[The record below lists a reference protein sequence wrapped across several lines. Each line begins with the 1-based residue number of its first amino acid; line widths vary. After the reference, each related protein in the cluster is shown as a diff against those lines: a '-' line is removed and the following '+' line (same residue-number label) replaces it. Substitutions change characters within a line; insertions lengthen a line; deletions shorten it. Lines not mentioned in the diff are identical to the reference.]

1 MWCSVVHNQL
11 YRTMNKTPLFS
22 IVVTT
27 HRRPQTLTRAL
38 SSVLAQTF
46 SDFEIVLV
54 ADEGSVE
61 TKEAATRHLREDDIF
76 LVLPQTKG
84 PAETRNA
91 GVYHARGSYI
101 LYLDDDDSYRPDFLA
116 NIADTPGFRS
126 DAINYVNYT
135 QLKEIRTPSDMQT
148 ISSTEMRLGDTEIG
162 TLLVSNFIPNNAI
175 ILPAALAKLNRV
187 DANLNSHEDWDY
199 LLSLVLK
206 HDFNFLDISGPVVHI
221 NEGESRNNDAKSSGS
236 IALDFLSIY
245 RKWPIADDLIKA
257 RRKDML
263 RQLGLDLP
271 QELL

>member
-1 MWCSVVHNQL
+1 MH
-11 YRTMNKTPLFS
+11 KTPLFS

-27 HRRPQTLTRAL
+27 HKRPQTLTRAL
-38 SSVLAQTF
+38 DSLLSQTF
-46 SDFEIVLV
+46 QDFEIVLV
-54 ADEGSVE
+54 ADEGSRE
-61 TKEAATRHLREDDIF
+61 TKETATRHLREDDIF
-76 LVLPQTKG
+76 LVLPHTKG

-91 GVYHARGSYI
+91 GVHHAKGSYI
-101 LYLDDDDSYRPDFLA
+101 LYLDDDDSYRESFLA
-116 NIADTPGFRS
+116 DIADVAGFRN
-126 DAINYVNYT
+126 DAVNYVNYT
-135 QLKEIRTPSDMQT
+135 QIREVRSAHDIQP
-148 ISSTEMRLGDTEIG
+148 ISSTEMLLGDTEIG

-175 ILPAALAKLNRV
+175 ILSAAMAKLNRF

-206 HDFNFLDISGPVVHI
+206 HEFNFLGISGPVVHI
-221 NEGESRNNDAKSSGS
+221 NEGESRNNDAKTSGS

-245 RKWPIADDLIKA
+245 RKWPIPDDAVKA